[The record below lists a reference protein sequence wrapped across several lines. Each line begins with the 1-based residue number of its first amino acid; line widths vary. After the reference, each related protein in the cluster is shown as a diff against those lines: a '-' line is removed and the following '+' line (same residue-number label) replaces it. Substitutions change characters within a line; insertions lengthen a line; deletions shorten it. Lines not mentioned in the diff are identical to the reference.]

1 MNKADR
7 AQTLLNDE
15 WFQEE
20 IESIRKSLI
29 STLTNSNET
38 DIDVRERCYL
48 KLRVLD
54 EIIGH
59 FSSIA
64 SSDQLVKRRWKIL

>member
-1 MNKADR
+1 MNKAAR

-29 STLTNSNET
+29 SKLTNSDEIDT
-38 DIDVRERCYL
+38 DVRERCYL

-64 SSDQLVKRRWKIL
+64 STEQLVKRRWKIL

>member
-1 MNKADR
+1 VNKAER
-7 AQTLLNDE
+7 AQTLLKDE

-20 IESIRKSLI
+20 IKSIRKSLI
-29 STLTNSNET
+29 SQLMNSNEVET
-38 DIDVRERCYL
+38 EIRERCYL

-54 EIIGH
+54 EIMGH

>member
-20 IESIRKSLI
+20 IEAIRKSLI

>member
-1 MNKADR
+1 MNKAER
-7 AQTLLNDE
+7 AQTLLSDE

-20 IESIRKSLI
+20 IDTIRKSLI
-29 STLTNSNET
+29 SQLTNSDEM
-38 DIDVRERCYL
+38 DIDIRERCYL
-48 KLRVLD
+48 KLHVLD
-54 EIIGH
+54 EIMGH

>member
-20 IESIRKSLI
+20 IEAIRKSLI
-29 STLTNSNET
+29 STLTNSDET

>member
-1 MNKADR
+1 MNKAER
-7 AQTLLNDE
+7 AQTLLKDE

-20 IESIRKSLI
+20 IKSIRKTLI
-29 STLTNSNET
+29 SQLMNSNEVET
-38 DIDVRERCYL
+38 EIRERCYL

-54 EIIGH
+54 EIMGH

>member
-7 AQTLLNDE
+7 AQTLLNYE

>member
-1 MNKADR
+1 MNKAER

-20 IESIRKSLI
+20 IDTIRKSLI
-29 STLTNSNET
+29 SQLTNSDEL
-38 DIDVRERCYL
+38 DIDIRERCYL

-54 EIIGH
+54 EIMGH
-59 FSSIA
+59 FSAIA

>member
-1 MNKADR
+1 VNKAER
-7 AQTLLNDE
+7 AQTLLKDE

-20 IESIRKSLI
+20 IKSIRKTLI
-29 STLTNSNET
+29 SQLMNSNEVET
-38 DIDVRERCYL
+38 EIRERCYL

-54 EIIGH
+54 EIMGH

>member
-29 STLTNSNET
+29 STLTNSDET

>member
-1 MNKADR
+1 MNKAER
-7 AQTLLNDE
+7 AQALLKDE

-20 IESIRKSLI
+20 IKSIRKTLI
-29 STLTNSNET
+29 SQLMNSNEVET
-38 DIDVRERCYL
+38 EIRERCYL

-54 EIIGH
+54 EIMGH

>member
-1 MNKADR
+1 
-7 AQTLLNDE
+7 
-15 WFQEE
+15 
-20 IESIRKSLI
+20 
-29 STLTNSNET
+29 LTNSDET
-38 DIDVRERCYL
+38 DIDIRERCYL

-54 EIIGH
+54 EIMGH

>member
-1 MNKADR
+1 MNKSER
-7 AQTLLNDE
+7 AQTLLRDE
-15 WFQEE
+15 WFMEE
-20 IESIRKSLI
+20 IDNIRQTLI
-29 STLTNSNET
+29 SQITNSDET
-38 DIDVRERCYL
+38 DMEIRERCYL

-54 EIIGH
+54 EIMGH

>member
-1 MNKADR
+1 VNKADR

-20 IESIRKSLI
+20 IETIRKSLI
-29 STLTNSNET
+29 STLTNSDET

>member
-1 MNKADR
+1 MNKAER
-7 AQTLLNDE
+7 AQTLLTDE

-29 STLTNSNET
+29 SQLMNSNEVET
-38 DIDVRERCYL
+38 EIRERCYL

-54 EIIGH
+54 EIMGH

>member
-1 MNKADR
+1 VNKADR

-29 STLTNSNET
+29 STLTNSDET

>member
-1 MNKADR
+1 MNKAER
-7 AQTLLNDE
+7 AQTLLTDD

-20 IESIRKSLI
+20 IDSIRKSLI
-29 STLTNSNET
+29 SQLTNSDET
-38 DIDVRERCYL
+38 DIDIRERCYL
-48 KLRVLD
+48 KLRALD

>member
-1 MNKADR
+1 MNKSER
-7 AQTLLNDE
+7 AQTLLRDE
-15 WFQEE
+15 WFMEE
-20 IESIRKSLI
+20 IDNIRQTLI
-29 STLTNSNET
+29 SQITNSDET
-38 DIDVRERCYL
+38 DMEVRERCYL

>member
-1 MNKADR
+1 MNKAER

-15 WFQEE
+15 WFLEE

-29 STLTNSNET
+29 SKLTNSEE
-38 DIDVRERCYL
+38 DAIDVRESCYL

-64 SSDQLVKRRWKIL
+64 STDQLVKRRWKIL